1 LPTKKSST
9 AKACAGSLTNAPR
22 LPWSGFCARPVTT
35 WFLSRNLARFE
46 RRGCCHAGVAR
57 DEATPQEDKDFGDL
71 VFRRERTAP
80 GGVLL
85 RIGSENPA
93 LKAIR
98 LQAAIDR
105 YGDGLLGRYTVIE
118 GGRFRSR
125 PLWSTTSP

>member
-1 LPTKKSST
+1 MVEFLRT
-9 AKACAGSLTNAPR
+9 AGHDVVYVAESGKGLSDADVVTLASRETRLLLT
-22 LPWSGFCARPVTT
+22 
-35 WFLSRNLARFE
+35 
-46 RRGCCHAGVAR
+46 
-57 DEATPQEDKDFGDL
+57 EDKDFGDL
-71 VFRRERTAP
+71 VFRRERTVP
-80 GGVLL
+80 GVVLL